1 MNTGTTDRSGNRA
14 TIPTLLLLGAGL
26 IVVAVTVFHVPLASV
41 FSIGVL
47 LICPL
52 LMIGMHRGHGSH
64 RADAS
69 GPEHSRTDPA
79 LDHEGDPPSG
89 LRGRLVGPERDSAFA
104 PSVRGRSEVSGRG
117 REV

>member
-1 MNTGTTDRSGNRA
+1 MNTRTTDRSGKRRP

-26 IVVAVTVFHVPLASV
+26 IVVAVAVFRVPLASV
-41 FSIGVL
+41 FSVGVL

-52 LMIGMHRGHGSH
+52 LMIGMHHGHGSH

-79 LDHEGDPPSG
+79 VDHGGDPPSG
-89 LRGRLVGPERDSAFA
+89 LRGRLVGPERHGAFTR
-104 PSVRGRSEVSGRG
+104 SVRGQ
-117 REV
+117 